1 MHAHHLP
8 ELDIRSEPLRALY
21 DYWLEKRGP
30 RRIPSRKQID
40 PLDIPQLLSGLIL
53 MDADPAT
60 RRLKCRL
67 VGTRV
72 VEVYGSDYTGRFL
85 DEIDFGDQRE
95 NVLTDYG
102 QVVQTGMPNVR
113 ERFFYN
119 SRGVHFRM
127 ERLILPLSE
136 DDQNVSQ
143 VMSGLNFHAL
153 GR

>member
-53 MDADPAT
+53 MDVDPEA